1 MFYYTFKASC
11 VFLILIII
19 YNVAELWLHVPLF
32 TSHIHVV
39 IIPQAPSNLVTYRD
53 RVGQIFQFTLTG
65 TPTGSVWGTDIYT
78 DDSALACAAVHAGVV
93 LAGETKEVT
102 VKIVAGQSS
111 YQGSVR
117 NGVTSSSYGTWPGSY
132 SFVGKYM
139 YI

>member
-1 MFYYTFKASC
+1 MVAY
-11 VFLILIII
+11 FLIHFPGPILQ
-19 YNVAELWLHVPLF
+19 
-32 TSHIHVV
+32 S
-39 IIPQAPSNLVTYRD
+39 PSNLVSYRD
-53 RVGQIFQFTLTG
+53 KVGQIFQFTLTG
-65 TPTGSVWGTDIYT
+65 RPTGSVWGTDIYT

-93 LAGETKEVT
+93 LAGETKVVT

-132 SFVGKYM
+132 SFFGKYM